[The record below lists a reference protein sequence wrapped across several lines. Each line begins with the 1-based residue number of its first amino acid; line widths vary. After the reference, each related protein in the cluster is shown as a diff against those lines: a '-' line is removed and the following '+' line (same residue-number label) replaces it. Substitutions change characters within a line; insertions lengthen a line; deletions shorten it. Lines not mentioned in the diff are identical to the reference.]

1 MTTAALIGWSRG
13 DNLIARPPSTLTGD
27 QRTKNALIPTFAG
40 DNPTKILHYLNLI
53 ITFGFSP
60 LFFNKSIIWED
71 ETAIFPSCEG
81 GTEMTMRHDATQ
93 RQQQR
98 PVKTVNS
105 SKLLVTSL
113 RVHQAPSGWIKLTN
127 STGSVFRKR
136 HFFHRLST
144 FAYNRSAGITCI

>member
-1 MTTAALIGWSRG
+1 MTTAALIEWSRG
-13 DNLIARPPSTLTGD
+13 DNPNASPPNTLAGD
-27 QRTKNALIPTFAG
+27 QNEERSCSNICRRQSPA
-40 DNPTKILHYLNLI
+40 KILHYLNLI
-53 ITFGFSP
+53 ISFGSSP
-60 LFFNKSIIWED
+60 LFFNKSIMWED
-71 ETAIFPSCEG
+71 ETANFPSCEE